1 LSNDQKLPAALID
14 EEATQSDALSQVER
28 QVTFLV
34 RRTQKVHL
42 HGRNPDGGRPLDRSG
57 YAILGLIY
65 DGGPQRP
72 GELASDFG
80 LDASTISR
88 QVAHLER
95 TELATREPDPEERR
109 ACHMTLTAA
118 GRESLVATRARRRE
132 AVRGILGSWPSKDQE
147 DLARL
152 LGKFNRDMAELE
164 DATPAPSESTT
175 AGTTTPRPPHRGV
188 RIQ

>member
-1 LSNDQKLPAALID
+1 MSKDQKLSTALID
-14 EEATQSDALSQVER
+14 EEATRSDVLSQVER
-28 QVTFLV
+28 QVILLV

-42 HGRNPDGGRPLDRSG
+42 HGRGPDGGRPLERSG

-65 DGGPQRP
+65 DRGPQRP
-72 GELASDFG
+72 GELASYFG

-95 TELATREPDPEERR
+95 AGLATRVPDPEDRR
-109 ACHMTLTAA
+109 ACRMTLTAA
-118 GRESLVATRARRRE
+118 GEESLVATRARRRE

-164 DATPAPSESTT
+164 DATPAPPGSTT
-175 AGTTTPRPPHRGV
+175 AETAPRPPRRGV